1 MKVILT
7 ENIPKLGEVG
17 DVCSVADGY
26 ARNFL
31 LPQGFA
37 IVATDGTLRQVS
49 NLKRQET
56 RRRDRVRADAETV
69 KKSLEQVTLTFEAK
83 VGETGRLYGS
93 ITSSDIA
100 DRIEQVTGNE
110 IDRRKIVLDNPLR
123 QLGQYAVP
131 VRLLPDLTADLVVVV
146 EPEEEEELPEEVRA
160 ALEEEGILQD
170 VEEIEGLE
178 GEDVADTDTTV
189 EDTTVEGTA
198 AEEAAPA

>member
-17 DVCSVADGY
+17 DVCDVADGY
-26 ARNFL
+26 ARNYL

-37 IVATDGTLRQVS
+37 IVATDGTLRQVT
-49 NLKRQET
+49 NLKRQEA
-56 RRRDRVRADAETV
+56 RRRDRVRADAETL
-69 KKSLEQVTLTFEAK
+69 KQSLGQITLTFAAK

-100 DRIEQVTGNE
+100 DRIEQVTGDVV
-110 IDRRKIVLDNPLR
+110 DRRKIVLDNPLR
-123 QLGQYAVP
+123 QLGQYEVP
-131 VRLLPDLTADLVVVV
+131 VRLLPDLTADVVVVV

-160 ALEEEGILQD
+160 VLEEEGILQE
-170 VEEIEGLE
+170 VEEIEALE
-178 GEDVADTDTTV
+178 EEEVSETGAGA
-189 EDTTVEGTA
+189 EDTT